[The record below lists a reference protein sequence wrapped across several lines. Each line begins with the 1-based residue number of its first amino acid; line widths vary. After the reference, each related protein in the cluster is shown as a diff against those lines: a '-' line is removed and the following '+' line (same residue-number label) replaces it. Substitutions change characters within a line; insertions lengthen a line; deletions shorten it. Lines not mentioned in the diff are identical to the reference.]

1 MEVESKVG
9 VSRIKNVGLYPML
22 HNRGR
27 QRVSS
32 RIMAPI
38 RLFLEGCLDCCVES
52 RLEEARLNCKQEF
65 QGVHEKSP
73 CTEVTGERQR
83 VVSYFL
89 SLRTPA
95 PTIQQS
101 PGHRAGARGRVLTQ
115 TSGRSNDRNVSVL
128 WI

>member
-9 VSRIKNVGLYPML
+9 VSRIKNVGLYPMV
-22 HNRGR
+22 HSRR
-27 QRVSS
+27 QQRISS

-52 RLEEARLNCKQEF
+52 RLEAARLNCKREF

-73 CTEVTGERQR
+73 CTEVTGECQR

-89 SLRTPA
+89 FRAPA

-101 PGHRAGARGRVLTQ
+101 LGHRAGARGRVLTQ